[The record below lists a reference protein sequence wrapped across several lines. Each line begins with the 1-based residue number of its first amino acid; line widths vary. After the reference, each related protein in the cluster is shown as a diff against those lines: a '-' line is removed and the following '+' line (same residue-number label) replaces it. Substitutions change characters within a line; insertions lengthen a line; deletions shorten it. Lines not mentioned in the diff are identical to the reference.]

1 MTTSPDAKKI
11 AELDAQLKRLES
23 IVQRLA
29 IKVDYLE
36 RERQRIKTDV
46 SHIASILRRQ

>member
-1 MTTSPDAKKI
+1 MAISPDAKKI
-11 AELDAQLKRLES
+11 AELESQLKRLEQ

-29 IKVDYLE
+29 VKVDYLE

-46 SHIASILRRQ
+46 SHIASVLRKQ

>member
-1 MTTSPDAKKI
+1 MSDSLDAKKVK
-11 AELDAQLKRLES
+11 ELEAQLKRLEM

-29 IKVDYLE
+29 TKVDYLE

-46 SHIASILRRQ
+46 SHIASVLRRQ